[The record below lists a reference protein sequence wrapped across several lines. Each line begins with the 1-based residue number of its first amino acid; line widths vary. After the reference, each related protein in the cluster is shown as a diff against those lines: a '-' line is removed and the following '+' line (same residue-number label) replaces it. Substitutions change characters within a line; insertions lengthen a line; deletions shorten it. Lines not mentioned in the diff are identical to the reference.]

1 MAKSS
6 RWIRLAAAAA
16 GALASETTLAQA
28 ASTDPQV
35 VADNTETARVIA
47 QTALI
52 NAKNTNIA
60 AKYGAAA
67 TAPQGAIS
75 GVAKLLAM
83 GPWAHAKAISALG
96 ATVLERIKPS
106 LEGVCTAKT
115 MRSAARRVG
124 EEWFSTIRTW
134 WTWYS

>member
-1 MAKSS
+1 MAKSK

-16 GALASETTLAQA
+16 VALASETTLAQA

-67 TAPQGAIS
+67 TAPHGAIS
-75 GVAKLLAM
+75 GVDKF
-83 GPWAHAKAISALG
+83 
-96 ATVLERIKPS
+96 
-106 LEGVCTAKT
+106 
-115 MRSAARRVG
+115 RSEERRVG
-124 EEWFSTIRTW
+124 KECVSTCKSLW
-134 WTWYS
+134 LPVK

>member
-1 MAKSS
+1 MAKSK

-16 GALASETTLAQA
+16 VALASETTLAQA

-60 AKYGAAA
+60 GKYGAAA

-75 GVAKLLAM
+75 GVDKFLAM
-83 GPWAHAKAISALG
+83 GPWAHAKAIRAEEHTSELQ
-96 ATVLERIKPS
+96 S
-106 LEGVCTAKT
+106 LMRNSYAVFCLKKT
-115 MRSAARRVG
+115 PHRS
-124 EEWFSTIRTW
+124 
-134 WTWYS
+134 

>member
-16 GALASETTLAQA
+16 VALASETTLAQA

-75 GVAKLLAM
+75 GVD
-83 GPWAHAKAISALG
+83 
-96 ATVLERIKPS
+96 
-106 LEGVCTAKT
+106 
-115 MRSAARRVG
+115 RSAERRVG
-124 EEWFSTIRTW
+124 KECVSTCRSRW
-134 WTWYS
+134 WLFN